1 VKQETNHTQQEECY
15 FRVNQFESQSN
26 TGQATK
32 VMRKLR
38 ELSIHYKKYS
48 GYLLVCLWKN

>member
-1 VKQETNHTQQEECY
+1 VKQETNHKQQEECY

-26 TGQATK
+26 TDEATK
-32 VMRKLR
+32 DMRMLR

-48 GYLLVCLWKN
+48 GYLLACL

>member
-26 TGQATK
+26 TG
-32 VMRKLR
+32 
-38 ELSIHYKKYS
+38 
-48 GYLLVCLWKN
+48 